1 MTLAIGIGA
10 ALIAMPAIAAG
21 VAGQSWALTACGAVL
36 LVAADRWTR

>member
-21 VAGQSWALTACGAVL
+21 VAGQSWALTACGCGL